1 MNIKGL
7 LNPIN
12 LTTGVK
18 STEAVQ
24 KKERAIKSDN
34 TNERDANGQEFYSK
48 QKKKQR
54 MTIEQFRRA
63 LAVLN
68 QKPFMTDMKWVAFEV
83 IENEFYFAEV
93 KSEDGTVIRRMSE
106 FDMWEL
112 FEDHTVDENKG
123 QLLKKS
129 A

>member
-7 LNPIN
+7 INPN
-12 LTTGVK
+12 LISNGVK
-18 STEAVQ
+18 PSDGIQ
-24 KKERAIKSDN
+24 KNERVIKSDN

-48 QKKKQR
+48 NKKKQR
-54 MTIEQFRRA
+54 MTKEQFDRA
-63 LAVLN
+63 LALLN
-68 QKPFMTDMKWVAFEV
+68 QKNFMVEMKWRAYEV
-83 IENEFYFAEV
+83 IENDFFYAEV

-106 FDMWEL
+106 FDMWEM
-112 FEDHTVDENKG
+112 FEDKSVDETKG

>member
-7 LNPIN
+7 LNPITI
-12 LTTGVK
+12 TTGVK

-34 TNERDANGQEFYSK
+34 AEERDANGQEFYSK
-48 QKKKQR
+48 NKKKQR

-63 LAVLN
+63 LALLN
-68 QKPFMTDMKWVAFEV
+68 QKPFMTEMKWVAQEV